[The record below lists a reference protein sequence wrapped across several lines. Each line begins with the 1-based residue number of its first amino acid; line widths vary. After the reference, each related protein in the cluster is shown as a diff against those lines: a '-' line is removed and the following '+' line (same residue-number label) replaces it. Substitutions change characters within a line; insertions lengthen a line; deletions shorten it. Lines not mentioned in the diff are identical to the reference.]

1 MIDAQ
6 NPDLLNFDAKVGL
19 VSGAV
24 LLRAI
29 SKPELMSSPGGEV
42 ERV

>member
-19 VSGAV
+19 GVKNAKHFTGTV
-24 LLRAI
+24 TRGVI
-29 SKPELMSSPGGEV
+29 
-42 ERV
+42 